1 MSCVATADTIQIDSD
16 KHLVAMVTSVE
27 RRTVDRCYSFFGSLS
42 PPSYNVRNPPYEDT
56 ILSGCNRNLKLS
68 DKIVSFGIL
77 DFEVAEIMSRDTNTW
92 QHLWV
97 AW

>member
-1 MSCVATADTIQIDSD
+1 MITVQVHPHT
-16 KHLVAMVTSVE
+16 HLVAMVTGVE
-27 RRTVDRCYSFFGSLS
+27 RMTVDRCYSFFGGLS
-42 PPSYNVRNPPYEDT
+42 PPLCNVRNPPYEDT
-56 ILSGCNRNLKLS
+56 ILSGCNCNLKLS

-77 DFEVAEIMSRDTNTW
+77 DFKVAEIMSRDTNTW